1 MAGGTPLPRFHSMCE
16 VCYLISLFAVG
27 VKCFLMINQLQH
39 HRHGGNLRALSQAAG
54 LPQGELLD
62 FSANINPLGPP
73 DWLRPLIESR
83 ISDLIHYP
91 DPDATELVE
100 TLAELHGISTDQVL
114 VGNGATELLH
124 LLPRALGCS
133 SLLLPVPSYADY
145 EGPARLSGLT
155 IQQLPLCPENGFTL
169 DPACL
174 VPFLKPAQ
182 LVLLGQPNNPTG
194 RTFDAESLRVIALEH
209 PATLFVVDESF
220 IGFTDGNRSL
230 QQNRPENILI
240 LTSLTKLYAI
250 PGLRLGYLTAA
261 AAHIRQLKT
270 YLPNW
275 TVNSLAQAVGVRAVQ
290 DAEYLQRT
298 RSFVSQQ
305 RQQLSQALGQQPSL
319 TVFPGEAN
327 FLLLRLDH
335 PRLDAQQL
343 ADLTLQQGIAL
354 RVCGNFAGLDG
365 RYFRV
370 AVRTEPEQQRLY
382 SVLHSILA
390 PGQQRPVKR
399 QTPAIMF
406 QGTGS
411 NAGKSILT
419 TALCRIL
426 KQDGHDVAPFKAQN
440 MSLNSFVTRQG
451 SEMGRAQVL
460 QAQACRLDPDVR
472 MNPVLLKP
480 NSETG
485 SQVILCGKAIGT
497 THFKDY
503 AEQRAE
509 IFKTVQRCYDEL
521 SAEYQ
526 IMVLEGAGSPAEV
539 NLKANDIV
547 NMNMARY
554 AGAPVLLVGD
564 IDRGGVF
571 ASFVGTMEVLSEA
584 ERALVAGFVINRF
597 RGDASLL
604 GDALAYIRFHTNKPV
619 LGTVPYLPNLGLP
632 EEDSVG
638 FKQGLLPCGAK
649 DSQRLDIAVLDL
661 PHISNFTDLDPLGLE
676 PDVGLRI
683 VRSVAELGQPDALIL
698 PGSKNTLA
706 DLAWLQQTGL
716 ATAIP
721 ELAQAGQAEIV
732 GICGGFQLLGQ
743 QISDPHAVESAA
755 GGQQGLGLLEIA
767 TVMAQE
773 KTTRQTRCR
782 HLPSGCLL
790 SGYEIHHG
798 ITSGE
803 PLQPLITSPDGNLLG
818 SANASGIVWGSYLHG
833 LFDADPF
840 RRWWLDRLRQRKG
853 WQSDGLIRSCYDL
866 EPALDRLADCV
877 RGSLDMR
884 EIYRLLRL

>member
-1 MAGGTPLPRFHSMCE
+1 MT
-16 VCYLISLFAVG
+16 
-27 VKCFLMINQLQH
+27 NQNQQPVRH
-39 HRHGGNLRALSQAAG
+39 HHGGNLRCLSTLSG
-54 LPQGELLD
+54 IPQTELLD

-100 TLAELHGISTDQVL
+100 AIAALHRIPADQVL

-145 EGPARLSGLT
+145 EEPARLSGLS
-155 IQQLPLCPENGFTL
+155 IEQLPLPPDTGFAL
-169 DPACL
+169 DPTCL

-194 RTFDAESLRVIALEH
+194 RTFDADTLRRIAAEH

-220 IGFTDGNRSL
+220 IGFTDGRQSL

-250 PGLRLGYLTAA
+250 PGLRLGYLTGAA
-261 AAHIRQLKT
+261 GHIQQLKN

-275 TVNSLAQAVGVRAVQ
+275 TVNSLAQAIGTRAVQ
-290 DAEYLQRT
+290 DMDYLQQT
-298 RSFVSQQ
+298 RSFVTGQ
-305 RQQLSQALGQQPSL
+305 RESLVTMLSSLPGL
-319 TVFPGEAN
+319 TVYPGEAN

-335 PRLDAQQL
+335 SSLHAQQL
-343 ADLTLQQGIAL
+343 ADQALQQGIAL

-382 SVLHSILA
+382 TVLQSILA
-390 PGQQRPVKR
+390 PSRPRTVKR

-426 KQDGHDVAPFKAQN
+426 RQDGYAVAPFKAQN
-440 MSLNSFVTRQG
+440 MSLNSFVTCQG
-451 SEMGRAQVL
+451 GEMGRAQVL
-460 QAQACRLDPDVR
+460 QAQACRLDPEVR

-485 SQVILCGKAIGT
+485 SQIILCGKAVGT
-497 THFKDY
+497 TDFKSY
-503 AEQRAE
+503 AEQRE
-509 IFKTVQRCYDEL
+509 KVWGTVQRCYDEL
-521 SAEYQ
+521 SAEHQ
-526 IMVLEGAGSPAEV
+526 LMVLEGAGSPAEV

-554 AGAPVLLVGD
+554 ANAPVLLVGD

-584 ERALVAGFVINRF
+584 ERAMVAGFVINRF

-604 GDALAYIRFHTNKPV
+604 GDALEYTRFHTGKPV
-619 LGTVPYLPNLGLP
+619 LGTVPYLRNLGLP
-632 EEDSVG
+632 EEDSVS
-638 FKQGLLPCGAK
+638 FKQGLLPIGAK
-649 DSQRLDIAVLDL
+649 DAQLLDIAVLDL

-683 VRSVAELGQPDALIL
+683 VRSAAELGQPDALIL

-706 DLAWLQQTGL
+706 DLSWLQQTGL
-716 ATAIP
+716 AAAI
-721 ELAQAGQAEIV
+721 LDLSQAGRCEIV
-732 GICGGFQLLGQ
+732 GICGGFQLLGNG
-743 QISDPHAVESAA
+743 ISDPYAIESGA
-755 GGQQGLGLLEIA
+755 GAQQGLGLLPIN
-767 TVMAQE
+767 TIMAEE
-773 KTTRQTRCR
+773 KTTLQTRCH
-782 HLPSGCLL
+782 HLPSGCML

-798 ITSGE
+798 ITTVEGVE
-803 PLQPLITSPDGNLLG
+803 ALITGQDGRLLG
-818 SANASGIVWGSYLHG
+818 AGSSNGMVWGSYLHG
-833 LFDADPF
+833 IFDADPF
-840 RRWWLDRLRQRKG
+840 RRWWLDRLRGRKG
-853 WQSDGLIRSCYDL
+853 WKTDGLIRACYDL

-877 RGSLDMR
+877 RGSLDMQA
-884 EIYRLLRL
+884 IYRLLRL

>member
-1 MAGGTPLPRFHSMCE
+1 MTGQTRQPVRHS
-16 VCYLISLFAVG
+16 
-27 VKCFLMINQLQH
+27 
-39 HRHGGNLRALSQAAG
+39 HGGNLRALSQAAG

-100 TLAELHGISTDQVL
+100 ALAALHRIPADQIL

-145 EGPARLSGLT
+145 EEPARLSGLS
-155 IQQLPLCPENGFTL
+155 IEQLPLSPDTGFVL
-169 DPACL
+169 DPTCL
-174 VPFLKPAQ
+174 VPFLKPGQ

-194 RTFDAESLRVIALEH
+194 RTFDAASLRRIAAEH

-220 IGFTDGNRSL
+220 IGFTDASQSL

-250 PGLRLGYLTAA
+250 PGLRLGYLTGAA
-261 AAHIRQLKT
+261 GHIRQLKN

-275 TVNSLAQAVGVRAVQ
+275 TVNSLAQAVGVQAVQ
-290 DAEYLQRT
+290 DTEYLQHS
-298 RSFVSQQ
+298 RSFVTGQ
-305 RQQLSQALGQQPSL
+305 RASLAALLSSL
-319 TVFPGEAN
+319 SGLTIYPAEAN

-335 PRLDAQQL
+335 PTLAAQQL
-343 ADLTLQQGIAL
+343 ADLALQQGIAL
-354 RVCGNFAGLDG
+354 RVCGNFSGLDG
-365 RYFRV
+365 RYFRL

-382 SVLHSILA
+382 TVMQSILA
-390 PGQQRPVKR
+390 PSRPRIVKR

-411 NAGKSILT
+411 NVGKSILT
-419 TALCRIL
+419 AALCRIL

-451 SEMGRAQVL
+451 GEMGRAQVL

-485 SQVILCGKAIGT
+485 SQVILCGKVVGT

-509 IFKTVQRCYDEL
+509 IFKTVRRCYDEL
-521 SAEYQ
+521 SAEHQ

-554 AGAPVLLVGD
+554 AKAPVLLVGD

-571 ASFVGTMEVLSEA
+571 ASFVGTMEVLNEA
-584 ERALVAGFVINRF
+584 ERAMVAGFVINRF

-604 GDALAYIRFHTNKPV
+604 GDALAYTRFHTNKPV
-619 LGTVPYLPNLGLP
+619 LGTVPYLHNLGLP
-632 EEDSVG
+632 EEDSVS
-638 FKQGLLPCGAK
+638 FKQGLLAVGAK
-649 DSQRLDIAVLDL
+649 DTQLLDIAVLDL

-683 VRSVAELGQPDALIL
+683 VRSVTELGQPDALIL

-706 DLAWLQQTGL
+706 DLVWLQQTGL
-716 ATAIP
+716 AASIR
-721 ELAQAGQAEIV
+721 ELAQAGQAEII

-743 QISDPHAVESAA
+743 RISDPHAIESGA
-755 GGQQGLGLLEIA
+755 GEQQGLGLLPIS
-767 TVMAQE
+767 TVMAEE
-773 KTTRQTRCR
+773 KTTLQTRCC

-798 ITSGE
+798 ITTAEGIE
-803 PLQPLITSPDGNLLG
+803 ALITGQDGRLLGAG
-818 SANASGIVWGSYLHG
+818 SANALIWGSYLHG

-840 RRWWLDRLRQRKG
+840 RRWLLDRLRQRKG
-853 WQSDGLIRSCYDL
+853 WQSDGIIRTSYDL
-866 EPALDRLADCV
+866 EPALDRLADTV
-877 RGSLDMR
+877 RNSLDMR